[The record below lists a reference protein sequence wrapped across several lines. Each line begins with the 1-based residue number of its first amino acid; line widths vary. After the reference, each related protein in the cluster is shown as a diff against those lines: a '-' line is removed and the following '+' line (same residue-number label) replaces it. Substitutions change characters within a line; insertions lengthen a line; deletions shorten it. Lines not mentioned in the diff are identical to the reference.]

1 MAEYLIVNGYVYD
14 PMNGIF
20 GEEKEIAVKDGLI
33 ADPREL
39 SPDAEVIDAQGG
51 IVVPGGIDIHAHI
64 AGPKVNTGRLLQ
76 PSDHIKT
83 SKPSSGILRS
93 ETGRVVPNVFK
104 IGYEYARMGY
114 TTVAEAASP
123 PLEARHTHEE
133 LNDIPIIDKLTYI
146 VADSSWFLLDFISEG
161 RKDLVTAYVGWLLQA
176 TKGYGIKIVDP
187 GADWAWLHG
196 VSGVDIDTELP
207 EYGVTPRDILSSL
220 GEAAEELKLPHPI
233 HVHCNRLGYP
243 GNYESTIRTL
253 ELSLKY
259 GRGLDRPAMHITHIQ
274 FTGYKG
280 DSWIT
285 LGSGGEEIA
294 REVER
299 ADASVDLGQLVFGST
314 LTMTADAPFEYVLYH
329 LQRGKWSFADVEAET
344 SAGIVP
350 YVYRKRN
357 FVNTI
362 QWCIGLEVALLVKD
376 PWKVYLTTDHP
387 NAGPFTKY
395 PEIMALLMS
404 KRFREKVLGELNQAA
419 LGRTALPSIDRE
431 LTLDELITMTRSA
444 PAKLLGMKFKGHL
457 GEGAQAD
464 IAIYD
469 LNPRDIDVHT
479 DYEKVIRA
487 FSRAKYTIKDG
498 KIVVRNGEVV
508 ETTYGSTYFAN
519 PRVKEDA
526 LKELERILRD
536 NFPKYYSVALSN
548 YMVGSDEIRRLREVS

>member
-33 ADPREL
+33 VDPREL